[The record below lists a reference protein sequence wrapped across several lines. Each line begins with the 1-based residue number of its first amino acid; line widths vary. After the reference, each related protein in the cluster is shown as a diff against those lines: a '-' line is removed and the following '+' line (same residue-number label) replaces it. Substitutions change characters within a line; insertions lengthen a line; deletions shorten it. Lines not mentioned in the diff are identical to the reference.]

1 MLNRTDNSG
10 DATVYE
16 VPSRLRQP
24 GAARYDPAKDYVKF
38 VGLEDLFPGTGLA
51 NLFNTSADFRKG
63 LRAAMRDD
71 LFVSNERFSDEVN
84 AKLKDMGSSLMVSW
98 SSVTD
103 ADSCPKISQ
112 VLDAHDIQVEGELFM
127 QTISQLCHSGTV
139 TTESL
144 IDIVTIGR
152 TVTHSWHQ
160 DSGQD
165 QVTVMFGFPPVDDY
179 SGPGVFSHCVKLSHA
194 LVQPGNEGE
203 VIEWERYQPYP
214 GDIPEENII
223 RPIYRK
229 GSEIMVYNDAAHLHS
244 APDSIHRESVWRF
257 M

>member
-112 VLDAHDIQVEGELFM
+112 VPCLLSSRWTCAFTSPQC
-127 QTISQLCHSGTV
+127 Q
-139 TTESL
+139 
-144 IDIVTIGR
+144 R
-152 TVTHSWHQ
+152 N
-160 DSGQD
+160 
-165 QVTVMFGFPPVDDY
+165 
-179 SGPGVFSHCVKLSHA
+179 PG
-194 LVQPGNEGE
+194 
-203 VIEWERYQPYP
+203 
-214 GDIPEENII
+214 
-223 RPIYRK
+223 
-229 GSEIMVYNDAAHLHS
+229 
-244 APDSIHRESVWRF
+244 
-257 M
+257 